1 MEKQLVALLLSAAG
15 LTTLVPEN
23 SIEWGRSSQGGA
35 LPRIVLQRI
44 DGIRDYHMQGA
55 SGYVASRVQID
66 VYSERYLTTKTIVDA
81 VRALL
86 SGYRGGIFQ
95 GIFLDG
101 ERDLPAA
108 DAGDVK
114 HLFRTSLDFMIH
126 HKET

>member
-1 MEKQLVALLLSAAG
+1 MEEQLVTLLLGAAG
-15 LTTLVPEN
+15 VTALV
-23 SIEWGRSSQGGA
+23 SDRIHWGRAPQGTSGPYA
-35 LPRIVLQRI
+35 VLQRI
-44 DGIRDYHMQGA
+44 DGLRDYHTQGA

-66 VYSERYLTTKTIVDA
+66 IYSEKYTATKKTARA
-81 VRALL
+81 VIATL
-86 SGYRGGIFQ
+86 SGHRGGIFQ

>member
-1 MEKQLVALLLSAAG
+1 MEEQLVALLLSAGG
-15 LTTLVPEN
+15 LTAHVPQN
-23 SIEWGRSSQGGA
+23 SIEWGRSSQGA
-35 LPRIVLQRI
+35 PLPRIVLQRI
-44 DGIRDYHMQGA
+44 DGLRDYHMQGA
-55 SGYVASRVQID
+55 SGYVVSRVQID
-66 VYSERYLTTKTIVDA
+66 IYSERYLTTKVIVDA
-81 VRALL
+81 VRSLL